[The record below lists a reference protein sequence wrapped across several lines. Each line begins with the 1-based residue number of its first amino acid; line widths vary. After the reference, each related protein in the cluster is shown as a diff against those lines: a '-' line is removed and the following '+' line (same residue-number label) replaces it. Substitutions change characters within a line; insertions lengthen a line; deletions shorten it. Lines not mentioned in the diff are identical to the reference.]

1 MAVETAMLKILFTSA
16 ALALGL
22 SGCSQKD
29 DGMDR
34 AKNSAGAVESSKAM
48 ASNTADALTPAS
60 PDMARATQDS
70 AHNTKGAVAKKDR
83 EPQRNTTNAID
94 RYNTN
99 RASADKKWIDFHG
112 MLKKCYAMS
121 SPEKAQCLADAGDTY
136 QALKFDCRALSNS
149 DKKQCLK
156 YDDELKSATASLSTP
171 AVTHTTEPTMTS
183 TNPGD
188 SSAAERNRDST
199 KQQQEAAGAVT
210 EQKSK
215 N

>member
-1 MAVETAMLKILFTSA
+1 MLRILFTSA

-60 PDMARATQDS
+60 PEMAPATQDS
-70 AHNTKGAVAKKDR
+70 AHNTKGAVARNHR
-83 EPQRNTTNAID
+83 EPPRNTTNAVD
-94 RYNTN
+94 RYRTN
-99 RASADKKWIDFHG
+99 RASADKKWMDFHG

-136 QALKFDCRALSNS
+136 QALERYDESMADFDRRLALDANDAWALGSRAETYRLLKRYEDRKS
-149 DKKQCLK
+149 D
-156 YDDELKSATASLSTP
+156 
-171 AVTHTTEPTMTS
+171 V
-183 TNPGD
+183 
-188 SSAAERNRDST
+188 
-199 KQQQEAAGAVT
+199 
-210 EQKSK
+210 
-215 N
+215 